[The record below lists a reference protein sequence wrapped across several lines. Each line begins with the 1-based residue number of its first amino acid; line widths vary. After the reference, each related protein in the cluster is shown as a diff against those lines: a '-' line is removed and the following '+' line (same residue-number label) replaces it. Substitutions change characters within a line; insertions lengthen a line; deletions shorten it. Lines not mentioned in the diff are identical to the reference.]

1 MRKARTDETADGTTD
16 ATAGFLIRT
25 AALLLLTAGPPACG
39 GGSAPATDD
48 GDGSQDYNVADGS
61 DASIADDADAVT
73 SDSESDSESAD
84 TDAGLLPPADIH
96 CGDGMVAFGEECD
109 DGNRLNGDGCDWQCR
124 WGDGE
129 DPPDVPPDPDVG
141 HAEQSLPASPLDLGV
156 AHDRYASRSAP
167 NRIPLTSDGSSYATV
182 WAHPASSDT
191 DAPMEG
197 TFIRFDTSGRRLD
210 APWTYRLASSYYRG
224 VMPIPRVDLA
234 WTGLHYGLLWW
245 GRDTW
250 LPSEGP
256 GMSFMLLDGDGKPL
270 GAPLTLS
277 TNGGIVQRLGL
288 AWDGTDFGCLA
299 ESLAPD
305 DGGDDMG
312 FLRVAGDGELL
323 DTTRSLLW
331 EGVGTGSNALA
342 ASGELYVAAWTAYE
356 VDGREARYGVRYGLA
371 TADGRPLGSTVL
383 GPPANGSLAPPDVA
397 WSGEEFGIVWVG
409 PGPDAESGRIY
420 LARLSA
426 TGTLLAPPTP
436 VFATTVDA
444 DPVVTFGH
452 GTYAI
457 GWFGIGGAQLVRVDR
472 NGTFVEHVV
481 GPLGAT
487 IAAPATGMA
496 ADDAGFGMIFSE
508 YDPSPGTSFGA
519 PFFTWFHVTP

>member
-1 MRKARTDETADGTTD
+1 MRESQAGGAAVGVTD
-16 ATAGFLIRT
+16 AMAGFLMR
-25 AALLLLTAGPPACG
+25 AATLFLLTTGSSGCG
-39 GGSAPATDD
+39 GGAASPTDD
-48 GDGSQDYNVADGS
+48 GTGNQDDVVADSS
-61 DASIADDADAVT
+61 DMSIADDGDDMASDA
-73 SDSESDSESAD
+73 ESDSDSSD

-141 HAEQSLPASPLDLGV
+141 HAEPSLPPTPLELGV
-156 AHDRYASRSAP
+156 EDPTYASRSGP
-167 NRIPLTSDGSSYATV
+167 NRVPLASDGDSYATV
-182 WAHPASSDT
+182 WAHPASSDA

-224 VMPIPRVDLA
+224 VMHIPRVDLA

-245 GRDTW
+245 GRDIW
-250 LPSEGP
+250 LPSGGP
-256 GMSFMLLDGDGKPL
+256 GVSFMLLDADGKPL

-277 TNGGIVQRLGL
+277 TNGGIVQRLAL
-288 AWDGTDFGCLA
+288 AWDGTDLGCLS

-305 DGGDDMG
+305 DGGDDLG
-312 FLRVAGDGELL
+312 FLRVAANGEPL

-331 EGVGTGSNALA
+331 EGAGTGSNALA
-342 ASGELYVAAWTAYE
+342 AFDELYVATWTAYE

-383 GPPANGSLAPPDVA
+383 GPPTNGLRTPDVA

-426 TGTLLAPPTP
+426 TGTLIAPPAL
-436 VFATTVDA
+436 VFETTADA
-444 DPVVTFGH
+444 DPVVAFGH

-457 GWFGIGGAQLVRVDR
+457 GWFGSGGAQLVRVDR

-481 GPLGAT
+481 GLLGAT
-487 IAAPATGMA
+487 IAAPAKGLA
-496 ADDAGFGMIFSE
+496 ADDAGFGIIFSE
-508 YDPSPGTSFGA
+508 YDTSSGTSFGA
-519 PFFTWFHVTP
+519 PFFTWFRVAP